1 MPLTIDQYYH
11 TLGLSNGASVDE
23 IKKAYR
29 QKAKYY
35 HPDLNKEPSA
45 HQEFILVTEAYEYL
59 INNKNSRQSHSQT
72 SKEDHRKQARATAA
86 KAAQMRYHEFLK
98 SDYYKSTSS
107 ISALVDLIIF
117 TSVCTFFLWL
127 IFTTLDSNNYLF
139 GASIFIV
146 LIAFIALSKNYAARN
161 KQSVQDYINA
171 LKYLFNNRYANYVLI
186 LIFNF
191 YVYFYV
197 GFATLIPIG
206 LLTLSYFAFS
216 AFVFILTLFTGK
228 KNRLLLTLFVPTTI
242 SVLLVVNYIF
252 SFSEF
257 NQTHKI
263 SHPEYHSSSLLYLE
277 NDALNEFAGIRFYWN
292 IESIQGKKKITFT
305 FSQGLLGWV
314 VVKERQ
320 LY

>member
-1 MPLTIDQYYH
+1 MPITIDQYYH
-11 TLGLSNGASVDE
+11 TLGLSNGASIDE

-29 QKAKYY
+29 AKAKYF

-59 INNKNSRQSHSQT
+59 INNRNNRQIHSQT

-86 KAAQMRYHEFLK
+86 KAAQMRYDEFLK

-107 ISALVDLIIF
+107 ISALIDLIIF
-117 TSVCTFFLWL
+117 SSVCAFFLWL
-127 IFTTLDSNNYLF
+127 IHTTLGNKNYLF
-139 GASIFIV
+139 GASIFV
-146 LIAFIALSKNYAARN
+146 LLIGFIALAKNYATRN
-161 KQSVQDYINA
+161 KQYVQDYINA
-171 LKYLFNNRYANYVLI
+171 LNYLFNNRYANYVLI
-186 LIFNF
+186 LMFNLF
-191 YVYFYV
+191 VYFYI

-206 LLTLSYFAFS
+206 LLTLSYFTFS
-216 AFVFILTLFTGK
+216 AFVFILTHFAVK

-242 SVLLVVNYIF
+242 SVILVINYIF

-257 NQTHKI
+257 KQTHKI

-277 NDALNEFAGIRFYWN
+277 DDALNEFAGIRFFWN
-292 IESIQGKKKITFT
+292 MESIQGKRKITFT
-305 FSQGLLGWV
+305 FSHGVLGWV